1 MNPAWIDRLAN
12 WNPQFIRECRGRLN
26 NRSLIVAI
34 AFSAIAQ
41 IIILLTYNQIRQ
53 LTNQTPQEIWLS
65 VFRTLTWIFPYFL
78 FVSGSYLLTSDITN
92 EERRGTL
99 NFIRLS
105 PRSSQSILLGK
116 MLGVPILPYLS
127 IALFVPL
134 HLIAAMI
141 GGVPFGFTI
150 SYYLLL
156 GVGAFFLFSFA
167 LLVAS
172 FGNTQTMLGSQQ
184 SAAAFSFTALTFFF
198 FTPLFITWNNVTSWS
213 LFVDIDLLN
222 PGRSWEY
229 DLEWLYIPISSNIW
243 LSHLFTLANL
253 AIATFGIW
261 QILRRRFYNPS
272 GTILSKYQSY
282 GLIAYAQILMFGFV
296 VKTPNLIALFITEA
310 IDFGLILLLI
320 SAITPKRQ
328 ALLDWVRFDRRNVWD
343 WVWSAKSPAPIA
355 IAINLLI
362 VNCIWI
368 PWLLLAQFDNVALG
382 LMSLLSQ
389 ACTLLIYALIV
400 QLILIQKSQRP
411 ASWATGA
418 IATLLILP
426 PIFLGLLS
434 ITPEKFPAI
443 WIFFGYIWVL
453 GVSLTS
459 SNVSIG
465 FAIAIF
471 GQSIVIVSLGV
482 MLRNKLDSLR
492 IGPNSVP
499 LVDRRS
505 P

>member
-1 MNPAWIDRLAN
+1 MNPPWIDRLAN

-26 NRSLIVAI
+26 TRSLLVSI

-53 LTNQTPQEIWLS
+53 YSNQTPQEIWLS

-134 HLIAAMI
+134 HLIAAVI
-141 GGVPFGFTI
+141 GGVPFGFVI

-156 GVGAFFLFSFA
+156 GVGTFFLFSFA

-198 FTPLFITWNNVTSWS
+198 FTPLFMVWNGATSWS
-213 LFVDIDLLN
+213 SFAEVLDSQ
-222 PGRSWEY
+222 RSGQISN
-229 DLEWLYIPISSNIW
+229 LEWLYIPISTNIW
-243 LSHLFTLANL
+243 LAHLFVLANL

-282 GLIAYAQILMFGFV
+282 ALIAYAQILMFGFV
-296 VKTPNLIALFITEA
+296 VKTPNLIALFVTEA

-368 PWLLLAQFDNVALG
+368 PWLLLAQFDNAALG

-418 IATLLILP
+418 IASLLILP

-434 ITPEKFPAI
+434 ITPERSPAI

-453 GVSLTS
+453 GGSLTS

-465 FAIAIF
+465 FAIAIL
-471 GQSIVIVSLGV
+471 GQSIVMVSLGV

-492 IGPNSVP
+492 IVPDSVP